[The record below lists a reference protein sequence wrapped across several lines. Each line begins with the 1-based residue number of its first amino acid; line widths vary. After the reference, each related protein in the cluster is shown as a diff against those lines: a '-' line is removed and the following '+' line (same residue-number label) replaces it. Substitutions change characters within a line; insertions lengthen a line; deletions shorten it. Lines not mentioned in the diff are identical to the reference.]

1 MACAKLSI
9 DNLENFE
16 DSLDKFEKVI
26 RLLPQMEIFIREVDQ
41 IVSNFQNKFIPS
53 NDLKNKSSSSK
64 LNQLL
69 LVIGSWSKSMEEYSD
84 LKVKFIILKSSP
96 LGTAYMYF
104 LKSLNHREVRMFVLV
119 NWKTFLD
126 LLNRKRMLQR

>member
-9 DNLENFE
+9 DNLDNFE
-16 DSLDKFEKVI
+16 ESLDKFEKVI

-41 IVSNFQNKFIPS
+41 LVSNFQNKFIPS

-69 LVIGSWSKSMEEYSD
+69 LVIRSWSKSMEEYSD
-84 LKVKFIILKSSP
+84 LKVKLNMLRSSP
-96 LGTAYMYF
+96 LGIAYMFF
-104 LKSLNHREVRMFVLV
+104 LKFLNHLEVKMFVLV
-119 NWKTFLD
+119 N
-126 LLNRKRMLQR
+126 